1 MEGWKDGRASEAL
14 EAITD
19 AEALVDRYEQRW
31 CSAELRGLRGILLA
45 ALGAES
51 CQVEATFSE
60 AIQTA
65 KQQKSAVLLKR
76 AKTSCSRYHRQ
87 RREHSRS
94 GNSPALAWGSLCAR
108 PAMARLN
115 RKGIPGDGG
124 DVIPIQ
130 SRNER
135 RAHFSGTN
143 RFAFVMISAVSKSE
157 FIHFP
162 DHSDDSFVPFRLALR
177 QEPQVGSLGGYK
189 KHSGRVWA
197 SRHAS
202 AAPDTSGCFHGKI
215 RIMLGNRQRVGLGRR
230 TGSSRDITTG
240 FNDVIE
246 SAAIHREVLDYRES
260 SRPERLI
267 QIVSPLLNR
276 RM

>member
-1 MEGWKDGRASEAL
+1 MKNAGQSFGPATKRKMGR
-14 EAITD
+14 
-19 AEALVDRYEQRW
+19 Y
-31 CSAELRGLRGILLA
+31 RGHP
-45 ALGAES
+45 S
-51 CQVEATFSE
+51 
-60 AIQTA
+60 
-65 KQQKSAVLLKR
+65 LK
-76 AKTSCSRYHRQ
+76 
-87 RREHSRS
+87 
-94 GNSPALAWGSLCAR
+94 WGSLCAR

-124 DVIPIQ
+124 DIIPIQ
-130 SRNER
+130 SRNEC

-157 FIHFP
+157 LIHFP

-197 SRHAS
+197 SCHAS
-202 AAPDTSGCFHGKI
+202 AAADTSGCFHGKI
-215 RIMLGNRQRVGLGRR
+215 RIMLGNWQRVGLGRR

-240 FNDVIE
+240 FNDVVE

-260 SRPERLI
+260 SRPERLNPDCISTFEPAHVKLAGRLHPARSMRNAVDHKGTHPANPFPAIRVERYWLFVTSDQSFVHDI
-267 QIVSPLLNR
+267 QHLQKGRSLWNIIGLV
-276 RM
+276 